1 MEGQEKIAVANHFRS
16 RKEMRQRVWMSTK
29 ITQKAMKFSPLLSP
43 FILVRILCSNLLSWQ
58 FPSNFVRPFPLVLR
72 EGLWQKNWRFFS
84 TLSPAATY
92 IPHLWF
98 YVHSTEKARKWHGS
112 FLNFSKLGK
121 KTGDFILYP
130 SYMHCHSEAYV
141 SWLLTISFFKKEAL
155 KPSAGGAS
163 IRVKSEKSNPLR

>member
-1 MEGQEKIAVANHFRS
+1 MSKA
-16 RKEMRQRVWMSTK
+16 STK
-29 ITQKAMKFSPLLSP
+29 NHSKSHEILSPP

-112 FLNFSKLGK
+112 FPNFSKLGK

-130 SYMHCHSEAYV
+130 SYMHCHSEAFV
-141 SWLLTISFFKKEAL
+141 SWLLTISFFKKDTILTRRSLITGFNYFIAAYYIE
-155 KPSAGGAS
+155 
-163 IRVKSEKSNPLR
+163 